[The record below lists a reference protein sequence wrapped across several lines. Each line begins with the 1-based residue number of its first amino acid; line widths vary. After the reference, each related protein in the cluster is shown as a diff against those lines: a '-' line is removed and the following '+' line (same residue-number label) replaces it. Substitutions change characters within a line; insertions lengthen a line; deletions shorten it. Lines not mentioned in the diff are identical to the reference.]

1 MSTKEIIGRG
11 TWIDKVAHELIE
23 REKKLGRSLD
33 LIRTES
39 GLGASGIP
47 HVGSMAD
54 AVRAYA
60 VSLALK
66 DMGYNS
72 ETIAF
77 SDDLD
82 GLRKIPEGLPKELEN
97 YLLWPV
103 SLIPDPYGCHESYG
117 KHMSSLLLEALDKAG
132 IEYTHKSAYEVYKS
146 GKMVN
151 EIHEI
156 LLNWRRVGQIIYE
169 ETEQDKFLRTLPYF
183 AICKRCGRIYTTE
196 AYEYDPNGKKVKYRC
211 VGAEIRGKWHEGCGY
226 EGWAYIYKAD
236 GKLSWK
242 SEFAARWR
250 MLDIR
255 FEAYGKDIADSVRV
269 NDRISKEILKFE
281 PPYHV
286 RYEMFLDTSGRKV
299 SKSRGNVFTPQ
310 LWYRYG
316 APESLILFLLKR
328 FTGTRKVS
336 FNTVVQMMRELDMH
350 KDVYFGRLKIENPLK
365 RERMK
370 GLLEYS
376 YRLGEIPDIKVP
388 YDLVLSLAEVAPEGK
403 ETEFITT
410 RLKKYGYNVDSKE
423 ISDIITY
430 AINWVKDFGPT
441 PEREREIELDN
452 TTITAL
458 KDLIKEIR
466 GLSDGEEI
474 QGKIFT
480 VARRHRISPRK
491 FFKTLYQII
500 IGRDRGPRM
509 GPLIADI
516 GVERVIQ
523 QIEKIIANKEQPK

>member
-1 MSTKEIIGRG
+1 MSVEEIIGRG
-11 TWIDKVAHELIE
+11 TWIDKVAHELVE
-23 REKKLGRSLD
+23 REKKLGRNLD

-60 VSLALK
+60 VTLALR

-82 GLRKIPEGLPKELEN
+82 GLRKVPEGLPKELEQ

-103 SLIPDPYGCHESYG
+103 SLIPDPFGCHESYG
-117 KHMSSLLLEALDKAG
+117 KHMSSLLLEALDRAG
-132 IEYTHKSAYEVYKS
+132 IEYVHKSAYEVYRS
-146 GKMVN
+146 GAIAD
-151 EIHEI
+151 EIHDI
-156 LLNWRRVGQIIYE
+156 LNNWRRVGEIIYE
-169 ETEQDKFLRTLPYF
+169 ETEQDKFMHVLPYF
-183 AICKRCGRIYTTE
+183 AICKQCGKIYTTE
-196 AYEYDPNGKKVKYRC
+196 AYEYDPGGRKIRYKC
-211 VGAEIRGKWHEGCGY
+211 VGAEIKGRWFDGCGY

-269 NDRISKEILKFE
+269 NDKISREILRFE

-310 LWYRYG
+310 LWYKYG
-316 APESLILFLLKR
+316 SPESLILFLLKR
-328 FTGTRKVS
+328 FTGTRKIS
-336 FNTVVQMMRELDMH
+336 FNTVVHMMRELDMH
-350 KDVYFGRLKIENPLK
+350 KDVYFGRLKIDNPMK

-376 YRLGEIPDIKVP
+376 YKLGDIPDIKVP

-403 ETEFITT
+403 ETEFITS
-410 RLKKYGYNVDSKE
+410 RLRKYGYNVDSAE
-423 ISDIITY
+423 ISDIIRY
-430 AINWVKDFGPT
+430 AVNWVRDFGPT
-441 PEREREIELDN
+441 PAREKMVELDEDIKKALKRLIEEIE
-452 TTITAL
+452 
-458 KDLIKEIR
+458 

-474 QGKIFT
+474 QGKIFSVT
-480 VARRHRISPRK
+480 RMYRISPRR

-509 GPLIADI
+509 GPLIIDI
-516 GVERVIQ
+516 GVDRVIN
-523 QIEKIIANKEQPK
+523 IIRETIGEE

>member
-1 MSTKEIIGRG
+1 MSIEKIIGRG
-11 TWIDKVAHELIE
+11 TWIDKVAHQLIE

-33 LIRTES
+33 MIRTES

-60 VSLALK
+60 VTLALR

-82 GLRKIPEGLPKELEN
+82 GLRKIPEGLPKELEE

-117 KHMSSLLLEALDKAG
+117 KHMSSLLLDALDKAG
-132 IEYTHKSAYEVYKS
+132 IEYIHKSAYEVYKS
-146 GKMVN
+146 GSMVN
-151 EIHEI
+151 EIHDI
-156 LLNWRRVGQIIYE
+156 LVNWKRVGEIIYE
-169 ETEQDKFLRTLPYF
+169 ETEQEKFLHVLPYF
-183 AICKRCGRIYTTE
+183 AICKQCGRIYTTE
-196 AYEYDPNGKKVKYRC
+196 SYEYDPTSKKVKYRC
-211 VGAEIRGKWHEGCGY
+211 VGSEIKGAWYEGCGY
-226 EGWAYIYKAD
+226 EGWAYIYRAD

-269 NDRISKEILKFE
+269 NDRISREILGFE

-310 LWYRYG
+310 LWYKYG
-316 APESLILFLLKR
+316 SPESLILFLLKR
-328 FTGTRKVS
+328 FTGTRRIS

-350 KDVYFGRLKIENPLK
+350 KDVYFGRLKIDNPMK

-376 YRLGEIPDIKVP
+376 YKLREVPDIKVP
-388 YDLVLSLAEVAPEGK
+388 YDLVLSLAEVAPEGR
-403 ETEFITT
+403 EVEFISS
-410 RLKKYGYNVDSKE
+410 RLKKYGYDVDSR
-423 ISDIITY
+423 DILDIVNY
-430 AINWVKDFGPT
+430 AINWVRDFGPT
-441 PEREREIELDN
+441 PEREEKLELDDA
-452 TTITAL
+452 TKDAL
-458 KDLIKEIR
+458 RDLINEIR
-466 GLSDGEEI
+466 GLTDGEEI
-474 QGKIFT
+474 QGKIFA
-480 VARRHRISPRK
+480 VSRRHGISPRK

-516 GVERVIQ
+516 GVDRVIQ
-523 QIEKIIANKEQPK
+523 LLERAISE

>member
-1 MSTKEIIGRG
+1 MNSERIIGRG
-11 TWIDKVAHELIE
+11 TWIDKVAHELITRE
-23 REKKLGRSLD
+23 RKLGRSLD

-60 VSLALK
+60 VTLALR

-82 GLRKIPEGLPKELEN
+82 GLRKIPEGMPLELEE

-103 SLIPDPYGCHESYG
+103 SLIPDPFGCHESYG
-117 KHMSSLLLEALDKAG
+117 KHMSSLLLDALNKAG
-132 IEYTHKSAYEVYKS
+132 IEYTHKSAYEVYRS
-146 GKMVN
+146 GSMVN
-151 EIHEI
+151 EINDI
-156 LLNWRRVGQIIYE
+156 LSNWRRVGEIIYE
-169 ETEQDKFLRTLPYF
+169 ETEQEKFLNLLPYF
-183 AICKRCGRIYTTE
+183 AICKQCGRIYTTE
-196 AYEYDPNGKKVKYRC
+196 AYEYDPKSKKVKYRC
-211 VGAEIRGKWHEGCGY
+211 VGAEIKGVWFDGCGY

-269 NDRISKEILKFE
+269 NDRISREILGFD

-310 LWYRYG
+310 LWYKYG
-316 APESLILFLLKR
+316 SPESLILFLLKR
-328 FTGTRKVS
+328 FTGTRRIS
-336 FNTVVQMMRELDMH
+336 FNTVVHMMRELDMH
-350 KDVYFGRLKIENPLK
+350 KDVYFGRLKIDNPMK

-376 YRLGEIPDIKVP
+376 YKLREIPDIKVP
-388 YDLVLSLAEVAPEGK
+388 YDLVLSLAEVAPVGK
-403 ETEFITT
+403 EVEFITS
-410 RLKKYGYNVDSKE
+410 RLKKYGYDIESTE
-423 ISDIITY
+423 ISDVITY
-430 AINWVKDFGPT
+430 AVNWIRDFGPT
-441 PEREREIELDN
+441 PAREREVELDED
-452 TTITAL
+452 IKEAL
-458 KDLIKEIR
+458 AKLIEEIR
-466 GLSDGEEI
+466 GLTDGEEI
-474 QGKIFT
+474 QGKIFR
-480 VARRHRISPRK
+480 VARMYGISPRR

-516 GVERVIQ
+516 GVDRVIKM
-523 QIEKIIANKEQPK
+523 IEEAISRK